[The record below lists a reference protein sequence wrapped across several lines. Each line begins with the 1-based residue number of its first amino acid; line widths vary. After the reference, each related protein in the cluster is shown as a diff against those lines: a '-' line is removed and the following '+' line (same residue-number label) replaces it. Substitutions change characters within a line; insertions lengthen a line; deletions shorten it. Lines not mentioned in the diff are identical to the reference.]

1 MTYTKKTSK
10 IKMTK
15 KRISSSRGGN
25 INNQV
30 GLDKILSIGYEVE
43 STNLIKLTETQEF
56 ENTLYNSDSARK
68 DMEEFKKLKDEST
81 PTSKSSSESRSISSS
96 NNSIASSISSIDAD
110 INERNEEQSTA
121 KMYQF
126 EKNKEPGTEYP
137 DAVFN
142 ITNDISKPK
151 FNRTL
156 KTLCKNIVVP
166 EGESILDIKN
176 NLYKYK
182 ENSKKNTEEKEYNI
196 NFKFK
201 QTTEQELYNFTNV
214 EWVVTY
220 YKPQQSKNIIL
231 DTFLNMIK
239 NIVNHLDSFEPIPGQ
254 FIYTNP
260 TTEEETVVPGKCMLY
275 KSTNEETLYYLQ
287 TEQVINQQNSLD
299 NICSKTQM
307 TFSAKA
313 EDIIDVMLKITTDYT
328 GFSVNIPEIATNL
341 EEKKNTIIKIRTCV
355 DKLYD
360 YFTISNILTKAEK
373 NKLRNKKIQIKQLK
387 TYMFLIL
394 IKINRF
400 YYFMFYNTLVK
411 TAKKRNYTYL
421 KDLLSFNSRHTNY
434 VLYNEIKEKI
444 KEILELP
451 GEAESKVIQIIKNL
465 FLQPEILTEYLI
477 EEDFKSEEFEG
488 LIDTTTIFSKD
499 FSIDKD
505 TQSYGDPTFSLNS
518 YFDFFEEPANNEKN
532 KKQDGITIKY
542 YDWLEYD
549 GHDIFSANMDLK
561 NDIVLLEC
569 RFFQDLLTSYFYH
582 IGKETLKEQ
591 MTNGVCNKIKG
602 KEGDPGNLSMSIA
615 NFKEIIELYGSMPS
629 VKSDT
634 RKSKSKSKSQ
644 KKKSK
649 SKTNKSA

>member
-1 MTYTKKTSK
+1 
-10 IKMTK
+10 MTK

-328 GFSVNIPEIATNL
+328 GFSLNIPEIATNL

>member
-1 MTYTKKTSK
+1 
-10 IKMTK
+10 
-15 KRISSSRGGN
+15 
-25 INNQV
+25 
-30 GLDKILSIGYEVE
+30 
-43 STNLIKLTETQEF
+43 
-56 ENTLYNSDSARK
+56 
-68 DMEEFKKLKDEST
+68 
-81 PTSKSSSESRSISSS
+81 
-96 NNSIASSISSIDAD
+96 
-110 INERNEEQSTA
+110 
-121 KMYQF
+121 
-126 EKNKEPGTEYP
+126 
-137 DAVFN
+137 
-142 ITNDISKPK
+142 
-151 FNRTL
+151 
-156 KTLCKNIVVP
+156 
-166 EGESILDIKN
+166 
-176 NLYKYK
+176 
-182 ENSKKNTEEKEYNI
+182 
-196 NFKFK
+196 
-201 QTTEQELYNFTNV
+201 
-214 EWVVTY
+214 
-220 YKPQQSKNIIL
+220 
-231 DTFLNMIK
+231 
-239 NIVNHLDSFEPIPGQ
+239 
-254 FIYTNP
+254 
-260 TTEEETVVPGKCMLY
+260 
-275 KSTNEETLYYLQ
+275 
-287 TEQVINQQNSLD
+287 
-299 NICSKTQM
+299 M

>member
-1 MTYTKKTSK
+1 
-10 IKMTK
+10 MTK

>member
-1 MTYTKKTSK
+1 
-10 IKMTK
+10 MTK

-328 GFSVNIPEIATNL
+328 GFSLNIPEIATNL

-634 RKSKSKSKSQ
+634 RKSKSKSKGKSQ
-644 KKKSK
+644 KKK